1 MFTITRQKY
10 AFFLKKVTPFKTE
23 KVMKT
28 ARFIVRT
35 FWQKLKTCFLKPDF
49 QIIADTHTSID
60 YPNFRKFF
68 AHQWQ
73 NYATFVPYHN
83 RWGKDKKG
91 QARPSREWTSK
102 TRRASPLSLHNQK
115 TAPISLFYSQNSPIY
130 YEIPWFY
137 ELLYCSTGAKVGWED
152 SRDRSG
158 PNEG

>member
-1 MFTITRQKY
+1 
-10 AFFLKKVTPFKTE
+10 
-23 KVMKT
+23 MKT
-28 ARFIVRT
+28 ARFKAQT
-35 FWQKLKTCFLKPDF
+35 FWQKSKLYFLTLDF
-49 QIIADTHTSID
+49 QIIANIHTSTD

-91 QARPSREWTSK
+91 RARPSREWPSK

-115 TAPISLFYSQNSPIY
+115 TVPISLFYSQNFPEY

-137 ELLYCSTGAKVGWED
+137 ESLYCSTGGKVGWED
-152 SRDRSG
+152 SRDKSG
-158 PNEG
+158 PNGG